1 MNRSDFLNM
10 IESRSPVDRHMLG
23 EVVELINIFPYFQ
36 SAHLLL
42 LKGLQDNNDVKFE
55 NQLKSSAIHIA
66 NRELLY
72 HYLRHEPLA
81 VKPAADPTPV
91 QEEEHADN
99 ETHFSVLEEEHADN
113 ETNFSVLEGEP
124 SSDILIVEPIRDK
137 VSAHAG
143 DEVSAP
149 AGDDDLLELID
160 DDEVAD
166 EFVVDAHESKPAHDT
181 KITRKQLQ
189 SDLIDKFIITNPRI
203 EPSREKTDM
212 PAVDLSRPSTEEN
225 GVFVTDTLAQIYVH
239 QGYYSKAIDIYEKL
253 SLKFPEKSSYFATQ
267 IEKVKEYLKK

>member
-1 MNRSDFLNM
+1 MNRADFLNM
-10 IESRSPVDRHMLG
+10 IESRSPVDRRMLG
-23 EVVELINIFPYFQ
+23 EVFELLNIFPYFQ

-72 HYLRHEPLA
+72 HYLRQEQFAVEP
-81 VKPAADPTPV
+81 VVSPMPV
-91 QEEEHADN
+91 QEAENADTESRFSDLAG
-99 ETHFSVLEEEHADN
+99 ET
-113 ETNFSVLEGEP
+113 G
-124 SSDILIVEPIRDK
+124 SDILIVEP
-137 VSAHAG
+137 VSV
-143 DEVSAP
+143 ELTVP
-149 AGDDDLLELID
+149 ADNDDLLELIG
-160 DDEVAD
+160 DDEVTD
-166 EFVVDAHESKPAHDT
+166 EFVEEAVVSKPAEDT
-181 KITRKQLQ
+181 KSLRKQRQ
-189 SDLIDKFIITNPRI
+189 TDLIDKFIITNPRI
-203 EPSREKTDM
+203 EPSREKTDI
-212 PAVDLSRPSTEEN
+212 PAEDLSRHSSEEN

>member
-1 MNRSDFLNM
+1 
-10 IESRSPVDRHMLG
+10 MLG
-23 EVVELINIFPYFQ
+23 EVFELLNIFPYFQ

-72 HYLRHEPLA
+72 HYLRQEQFA
-81 VKPAADPTPV
+81 VEPAASPMPV
-91 QEEEHADN
+91 QEAENADTESQFSDPAG
-99 ETHFSVLEEEHADN
+99 ET
-113 ETNFSVLEGEP
+113 G
-124 SSDILIVEPIRDK
+124 SDILIVEP
-137 VSAHAG
+137 VSI
-143 DEVSAP
+143 ELSVP
-149 AGDDDLLELID
+149 ADNDDLLELIG
-160 DDEVAD
+160 DDEVTD
-166 EFVVDAHESKPAHDT
+166 EFVEEAAVSKPAEDT
-181 KITRKQLQ
+181 KSLRKQRQ
-189 SDLIDKFIITNPRI
+189 TDLIDKFIITNPRI
-203 EPSREKTDM
+203 EPSREKSDI
-212 PAVDLSRPSTEEN
+212 PVEDLSKPSTEEN